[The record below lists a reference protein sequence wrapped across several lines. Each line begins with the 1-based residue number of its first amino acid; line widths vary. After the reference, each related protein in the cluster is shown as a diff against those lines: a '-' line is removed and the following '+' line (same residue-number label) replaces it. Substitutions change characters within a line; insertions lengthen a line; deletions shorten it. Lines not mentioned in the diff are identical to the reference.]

1 MQKMVL
7 MDIQGI
13 FVVHGTSYLCK
24 PGIIVFVDVDLKQAG
39 IRLESGLFRG
49 QRTFYHHVANFH
61 SPHLWFWK
69 VVNCTN
75 CIKTEDQMCC
85 I

>member
-1 MQKMVL
+1 MQKLVL

-49 QRTFYHHVANFH
+49 QRIAKDFLPSCGQFSFTQ
-61 SPHLWFWK
+61 S
-69 VVNCTN
+69 VVL
-75 CIKTEDQMCC
+75 EG
-85 I
+85 